1 MPSNLETVQAMYD
14 AFDRG
19 DIPFIL
25 SCFADNIEWDTRPEI
40 AAHGLKLMQPRQG
53 VEEAAGFFQ
62 MLHDDVDFERFEIKK
77 LFDGGDSVVVWLSV
91 KFTYK
96 PTGKAFE
103 DTYCLSIWEFD
114 ADGKVLKYTQ
124 AEDTHGLWI
133 TQGGK

>member
-1 MPSNLETVQAMYD
+1 MPSNLETVQAMYY
-14 AFDRG
+14 ALDRG
-19 DIPFIL
+19 DISFIL
-25 SCFADNIEWDTRPEI
+25 SFFADNIE
-40 AAHGLKLMQPRQG
+40 
-53 VEEAAGFFQ
+53 
-62 MLHDDVDFERFEIKK
+62 FEIKK
-77 LFDGGDSVVVWLSV
+77 LLDGGDSVVVWLSV

-133 TQGGK
+133 AQGGK